1 LFKSL
6 PTEIKIELFQQFYDR
21 NQFELA
27 REILKMICMMI
38 SNLSYERVKK
48 FLPHLFI
55 LFKKLKHD
63 FLHDSRPQTCEMLTM
78 ARDLILENLKE
89 GFAREQLEAKLIKKF
104 KFLDEQ
110 NLKRS
115 LLEISN
121 KFDQLETPSKFVPKR
136 KRLFSDEEDDEE
148 KENIPVIFAESK
160 SNNVKN
166 FDFFENLDEILEG
179 IAMSDDP
186 PSDLREF
193 IKKSEMLLNDAATKI
208 FSYLTNIDKVQ
219 QEPSL
224 RNQINFAQ
232 RSTLVYYLLFFS
244 KTFVLGDIESQL
256 KEKLS
261 DLNQCK
267 KSSSNLGFIMCC
279 DLIIFLL
286 SACADFDAKISNT
299 LLKSDFQEILPQS
312 VLKKSVYEGRV
323 SLGTKYP
330 LLSTNFIPNLLIMTK
345 SEAED
350 LIFCDCEM
358 K

>member
-1 LFKSL
+1 
-6 PTEIKIELFQQFYDR
+6 
-21 NQFELA
+21 
-27 REILKMICMMI
+27 M
-38 SNLSYERVKK
+38 
-48 FLPHLFI
+48 
-55 LFKKLKHD
+55 
-63 FLHDSRPQTCEMLTM
+63 
-78 ARDLILENLKE
+78 
-89 GFAREQLEAKLIKKF
+89 
-104 KFLDEQ
+104 
-110 NLKRS
+110 
-115 LLEISN
+115 
-121 KFDQLETPSKFVPKR
+121 
-136 KRLFSDEEDDEE
+136 
-148 KENIPVIFAESK
+148 
-160 SNNVKN
+160 KN

-179 IAMSDDP
+179 VAMSDDP

-193 IKKSEMLLNDAATKI
+193 IKKSEMLPNDAATKI

-279 DLIIFLL
+279 DLIMFLL
-286 SACADFDAKISNT
+286 SACVDFDAKIPNT
-299 LLKSDFQEILPQS
+299 LLTSDFQEILPQS